1 MIAQRM
7 QMMEQCVPCNLVI
20 ALVRTSLERRNFC
33 VTVLFF
39 CCFRFKCV
47 FIYLFHS
54 ILESKSNLICCIAAN
69 FAYIRDALNI
79 LISKFLCGRQILFTK
94 V

>member
-1 MIAQRM
+1 MIAQRI

-33 VTVLFF
+33 VTVLYFF
-39 CCFRFKCV
+39 VFV
-47 FIYLFHS
+47 LSVGLFIYLFHS

-79 LISKFLCGRQILFTK
+79 LIS
-94 V
+94 